1 MHRDVPIW
9 LKCVCLTFTILA
21 SAKGQMKP
29 QIHADNS
36 LHSYVEV
43 VPVDLVHTAQLP
55 AAVVTVM
62 GRLPAGSVL
71 VTNKLAKPVTA
82 ILGIWTYVDDKGSS
96 QNRTLACDGYN
107 LSPVQT
113 IIRSQGAVL
122 LSPTGCTSDPLFPQL
137 ESGNLLGGP
146 FATTDEQNGP
156 EATATTVGVTIDA
169 VIYSDGEILGRDT
182 QQYYRRIQERFAVLT
197 AFLSDVDV
205 AERAGTPLA
214 AAVENIRRSTEGER
228 DPVLGG
234 KWTWAR
240 RIQGSPNM
248 QGTIA
253 YLRSHKPP
261 PQFYHTGVSDQ

>member
-1 MHRDVPIW
+1 MYRDVSVH
-9 LKCVCLTFTILA
+9 LSCFCLTFTILA
-21 SAKGQMKP
+21 SAKGQMTP

-36 LHSYVEV
+36 LHSYVDV
-43 VPVDLVHTAQLP
+43 VPVDLAHIAQLP
-55 AAVVTVM
+55 AAVVTVI
-62 GRLPAGSVL
+62 GNLPAGSVL

-96 QNRTLACDGYN
+96 HSRTFACDGYY

-113 IIRSQGAVL
+113 VIRSQGAVL
-122 LSPTGCTSDPLFPQL
+122 VSPTGCTSDEHFPQL
-137 ESGNLLGGP
+137 ESGRLLGGP
-146 FATTDEQNGP
+146 LATTDNQSGP
-156 EATATTVGVTIDA
+156 EATATTVGVKIDA
-169 VIYSDGEILGRDT
+169 VIYSDGEIVGSDT
-182 QQYYRRIQERFAVLT
+182 QQYYRDIQKRFAVLG

-214 AAVENIRRSTEGER
+214 DAVENIRRANEGER

-248 QGTIA
+248 QGTIV

-261 PQFYHTGVSDQ
+261 PQFYHAGMSAQ

>member
-36 LHSYVEV
+36 LHSYVDV
-43 VPVDLVHTAQLP
+43 VPVDLAHTAQLP

-62 GRLPAGSVL
+62 GKLPAGSVL

-96 QNRTLACDGYN
+96 QNRTFACDGYH

-122 LSPTGCTSDPLFPQL
+122 LSPTGCTSDVLFPQL
-137 ESGNLLGGP
+137 EGGRLLGGP
-146 FATTDEQNGP
+146 FATTAEQNGP

-169 VIYSDGEILGRDT
+169 VICSDGEILGRDT
-182 QQYYRRIQERFAVLT
+182 QQYYRRIQERFSVLT

-214 AAVENIRRSTEGER
+214 VAVDNIRRSTEGQR

-234 KWTWAR
+234 KGSWAR
-240 RIQGSPNM
+240 QIQGSPNL
-248 QGTIA
+248 QGTIVH
-253 YLRSHKPP
+253 LRTYTAPP
-261 PQFYHTGVSDQ
+261 VFYHTGVSDQ